1 MPRRNGNSRRRARKT
16 PQAAASVGATVY
28 RGPLRSIGADDQTMV
43 ISLTATPLQVAANAA
58 GDILGKVDTA
68 AVTLAID
75 WGTISPNWSE
85 YRILGF
91 AVDYI
96 PLVPESS
103 GNGAVGFVADIHSSG
118 LITPVATS
126 SLANVPGRTY
136 ANIGKRWR
144 KEWRMSGSDES
155 GFLPTSSTQNY
166 GGVAW
171 AFTFA
176 AASQIFGYYTVLWK
190 VQFRSQA

>member
-1 MPRRNGNSRRRARKT
+1 MATHAVVPVRHLRQQHQSELRFIEDRSAPSAQTTRQWSSRSPPPRYRSPQTRRAIS
-16 PQAAASVGATVY
+16 SV
-28 RGPLRSIGADDQTMV
+28 RL
-43 ISLTATPLQVAANAA
+43 TPLQ
-58 GDILGKVDTA
+58 
-68 AVTLAID
+68 
-75 WGTISPNWSE
+75 SPSLLIGAQYPQTGASTE
-85 YRILGF
+85 FSVLPLTTS
-91 AVDYI
+91 